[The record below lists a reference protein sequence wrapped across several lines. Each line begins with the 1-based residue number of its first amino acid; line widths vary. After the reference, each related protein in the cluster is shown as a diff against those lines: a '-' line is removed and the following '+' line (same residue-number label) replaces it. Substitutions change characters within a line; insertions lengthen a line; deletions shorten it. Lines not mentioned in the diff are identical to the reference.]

1 MNEANLKPQSER
13 TKSEQ
18 REIAS
23 KGGKASGRKRRQKA
37 QWKEQAQ
44 ALLELSMKDPK
55 KAGRVKSFDKLRSL
69 DDLEKTNIT
78 AGDGVMAA
86 LLANAIHG
94 DRQSAQ
100 LLFTLAGAM
109 DQERSAGSES
119 EGREDDGFLD
129 ALNGTAAA
137 DWEDAAGIEGE
148 DDESGG

>member
-1 MNEANLKPQSER
+1 MNEANLKPQNQR

-18 REIAS
+18 REIARQ
-23 KGGKASGRKRRQKA
+23 GGKASGRKRRQKA

-55 KAGRVKSFDKLRSL
+55 KAGRVKSFEKLRSL
-69 DDLEKTNIT
+69 EDLEKANIT

-119 EGREDDGFLD
+119 ESREDDGFLD
-129 ALNGTAAA
+129 ALNGTAAE
-137 DWEDAAGIEGE
+137 DWDEKGMD
-148 DDESGG
+148 DDESE

>member
-1 MNEANLKPQSER
+1 MNEANLEAHKFTRSGNEA
-13 TKSEQ
+13 
-18 REIAS
+18 RES
-23 KGGKASGRKRRQKA
+23 GKKGGVASGRKRRQKA

-69 DDLEKTNIT
+69 DDLERANIT

-100 LLFTLAGAM
+100 LLFTLAGPM

-119 EGREDDGFLD
+119 ESREDDGFLD
-129 ALNGTAAA
+129 ALNGTAAE
-137 DWEDAAGIEGE
+137 DWDEKGMD
-148 DDESGG
+148 DDESE